1 MAINSPAL
9 LRSTAIGTV
18 AQLAMVI
25 GGHYSLAIANLFAVL
40 GMAISLGAGV
50 LYARRALP
58 VHAQRGRDR
67 GRECRRSLRAH
78 RHLGLVRAR

>member
-25 GGHYSLAIANLFAVL
+25 GGHYSLAIANLFAVV

-50 LYARRALP
+50 L
-58 VHAQRGRDR
+58 
-67 GRECRRSLRAH
+67 
-78 RHLGLVRAR
+78 